1 MQFCN
6 FSQFRYGHH
15 WDHEETTRFGCF
27 HKPIRLGTRLIH
39 TRCHEWSME
48 ISPCFQKKSHTSLV
62 FSEFLWGVPLPLGS
76 ACFKYESSSPKHQSY
91 KSPNFTS
98 KWLCRTSNRVGQPFC
113 QVHLQLFGASGHVE
127 WHFRTNKIFRQRGL
141 RWATYSWH
149 TPVP

>member
-1 MQFCN
+1 
-6 FSQFRYGHH
+6 
-15 WDHEETTRFGCF
+15 
-27 HKPIRLGTRLIH
+27 
-39 TRCHEWSME
+39 
-48 ISPCFQKKSHTSLV
+48 V